1 MTTKQSKNK
10 VKKTSEAMEKKKY
23 KKSVLECPHEKRDV
37 PLTSLF

>member
-23 KKSVLECPHEKRDV
+23 KKSVLEYADV
-37 PLTSLF
+37 QDAI